1 MGRKKATEEKPE
13 VIEKKPAKREKK
25 PEAVENTPATIE
37 VNYIYHT
44 GDNIEDIAKLLTG
57 RRYMAYRLLEVN
69 GLTMNSLKDGAIL
82 KWGV

>member
-25 PEAVENTPATIE
+25 PEAVGQQPATIE
-37 VNYIYHT
+37 VNYIYHQ

>member
-25 PEAVENTPATIE
+25 PATIE

-69 GLTMNSLKDGAIL
+69 GLTMNSLKDGDIL

>member
-13 VIEKKPAKREKK
+13 VIEVKPAKREKK
-25 PEAVENTPATIE
+25 PEAVGQQSDTIE
-37 VNYIYHT
+37 VYYIYHQ

>member
-13 VIEKKPAKREKK
+13 VIEKKP
-25 PEAVENTPATIE
+25 EAVENTPDTIE
-37 VNYIYHT
+37 VYYIYHQ

>member
-1 MGRKKATEEKPE
+1 MGRKKATEEKP
-13 VIEKKPAKREKK
+13 AKREKK
-25 PEAVENTPATIE
+25 PEAIENKPETIE
-37 VNYIYHT
+37 VYYIYHQ

-82 KWGV
+82 KWGI

>member
-25 PEAVENTPATIE
+25 PEAIEEKPATIE

-44 GDNIEDIAKLLTG
+44 GDNIEEIAKLLTG

-69 GLTMNSLKDGAIL
+69 GLTMNSLKDGDIL

>member
-25 PEAVENTPATIE
+25 PEAIEKKPEAIE
-37 VNYIYHT
+37 VYYIYHQ
-44 GDNIEDIAKLLTG
+44 GDNIEEIAKLLTG